1 MRRVNY
7 QITLISA
14 PAPLHATVQLG
25 VALHYDWW
33 LNRPPILCTFY
44 TLRLLFSMQLRP
56 KYTSRSDG
64 SFYSGVFRA

>member
-1 MRRVNY
+1 MWRSTGMRWVNY

-33 LNRPPILCTFY
+33 LNRPPILWYLLYSSPPIFY
-44 TLRLLFSMQLRP
+44 ATPS
-56 KYTSRSDG
+56 
-64 SFYSGVFRA
+64 